1 MRTQT
6 AQAPERELLQN
17 HPLRALPRVIFHIDV
32 NSAFLSWSAVK
43 LCMEGKS
50 DIRLVPSV
58 VSGDPSDRRS
68 IITAASIPAKK
79 MGIKVATP
87 VSMALRTCP
96 SLVIVRG
103 DWEWYKRCSEG
114 FIAICRSYSP
124 ILQQFSIDE
133 CFIDMSMRC
142 TAVNA
147 VEVATRLKDE
157 VKRTLGFTVNVGI
170 GSNKLLAKMASD
182 FEKPD
187 KVHTLWESE
196 VPQKMWPLPVRD
208 LLWVGKKTEERLTA
222 YGIRTIGDLARLE
235 TGYLTRLVGQKF
247 ALQLH
252 ENANGRDDS
261 PVETEIQEA
270 KSYSAERTFS
280 SDLLNPEDID
290 RELFKVACIVAHR
303 IRRDDFRAS
312 TVSMFIK
319 HRDFTVAQKQC
330 TLEQP
335 SDVTAVILNAARRML
350 PEVWDGATPLR
361 QVGLGV
367 SKLTHESAV
376 QMSLFEDPK
385 MDYYREWDRRYDE
398 QTARSEDA
406 RMLAYEK
413 KNAGED
419 PEKDKEPVYVV
430 LREVNP
436 SSQKGNYAP
445 EEDTPPPPGIDDMPP
460 ERRKKEISRGEKKN
474 TEPEIL
480 VFHYPDGE
488 RALAAAKKAVRGR
501 HSLIYG
507 RKRLE
512 DGTDCF
518 EIIEG
523 GKVIERHC
531 VG

>member
-1 MRTQT
+1 MEIT
-6 AQAPERELLQN
+6 
-17 HPLRALPRVIFHIDV
+17 LPRIIFHIDV
-32 NSAFLSWSAVK
+32 NSAFLSWTAVK
-43 LCMEGKS
+43 MVREGKP

-79 MGIKVATP
+79 LGIKTAQP

-96 SLVIVRG
+96 SLVIVGG

-114 FIAICRSYSP
+114 FISICRSYSP
-124 ILQQFSIDE
+124 VLQQFSIDE
-133 CFIDMSMRC
+133 CFIDMTLRC
-142 TAVNA
+142 SPENA
-147 VEVATRLKDE
+147 VAVATRLKDQ
-157 VKRTLGFTVNVGI
+157 VKNTLGFTVNVGI

-196 VPQKMWPLPVRD
+196 VQEKMWPLGVRD

-222 YGIRTIGDLARLE
+222 YGIHTIGDLAKL
-235 TGYLTRLVGQKF
+235 GMGSLTRLVGQKF

-261 PVETEIQEA
+261 PVETEVAEA

-280 SDLLNPEDID
+280 KDYTDPKDID
-290 RELFKVACIVAHR
+290 RALFNVACIVAHR

-319 HRDFTVAQKQC
+319 HSDFTVQQKQ
-330 TLEQP
+330 TSLSQP
-335 SDVTAVILNAARRML
+335 TDVTAVILNEARRML
-350 PEVWDGATPLR
+350 TEIWDGTTPIR

-385 MDYYREWDRRYDE
+385 LEYYREWDRQYDE
-398 QTARSEDA
+398 EKAKAEDA
-406 RMLAYEK
+406 RMLAYERK
-413 KNAGED
+413 TTDNTPAPAAVPSFPSPSGN
-419 PEKDKEPVYVV
+419 PV
-430 LREVNP
+430 
-436 SSQKGNYAP
+436 
-445 EEDTPPPPGIDDMPP
+445 PPPTAADEPPKHYRRQNSGANSVTRSAAKDDALVFTYDN
-460 ERRKKEISRGEKKN
+460 GEK
-474 TEPEIL
+474 
-480 VFHYPDGE
+480 
-488 RALAAAKKAVRGR
+488 ALSAAKKAIKR
-501 HSLIYG
+501 HPDYRFHRSTLP
-507 RKRLE
+507 

-518 EIIEG
+518 EVVSG
-523 GKVIERHC
+523 TKVVERHC
-531 VG
+531 VTKKNR

>member
-1 MRTQT
+1 
-6 AQAPERELLQN
+6 
-17 HPLRALPRVIFHIDV
+17 
-32 NSAFLSWSAVK
+32 
-43 LCMEGKS
+43 MEGKP

-103 DWEWYKRCSEG
+103 DWEWYKQCSEG

-124 ILQQFSIDE
+124 VLQQFSIDE
-133 CFIDMSMRC
+133 CFIDMTLRC
-142 TAVNA
+142 GKKDP
-147 VEVATRLKDE
+147 VEIATRLKDE
-157 VKRTLGFTVNVGI
+157 VKSKLGFTVNVGV

-196 VPQKMWPLPVRD
+196 VEGKMWPLPVRD

-222 YGIRTIGDLARLE
+222 YGIHTIGQLAKVGL
-235 TGYLTRLVGQKF
+235 GSLTRLVGSKF
-247 ALQLH
+247 AQQLH

-280 SDLLNPEDID
+280 KDYTDPKDID
-290 RELFKVACIVAHR
+290 RALFHVACIVAHR

-319 HRDFTVAQKQC
+319 HKDFSVAQKQ
-330 TLEQP
+330 TSLSQP
-335 SDVTAVILNAARRML
+335 TDITAVILNEARRML
-350 PEVWDGATPLR
+350 SEVWDGVTPIR

-367 SKLTHESAV
+367 SKLTHESYE

-385 MDYYREWDRRYDE
+385 MEYYREWDRQYDAE
-398 QTARSEDA
+398 AALAEDA
-406 RMLAYEK
+406 KMLAYERKAAEQQEVKPAPQNVQPK
-413 KNAGED
+413 KGPVNKSPA
-419 PEKDKEPVYVV
+419 PKKDD
-430 LREVNP
+430 
-436 SSQKGNYAP
+436 A
-445 EEDTPPPPGIDDMPP
+445 
-460 ERRKKEISRGEKKN
+460 
-474 TEPEIL
+474 L

-488 RALAAAKKAVRGR
+488 KALQAAKRAIKGHPEYRYQRAN
-501 HSLIYG
+501 LN
-507 RKRLE
+507 
-512 DGTDCF
+512 GTVCF
-518 EIIEG
+518 EVTEG
-523 GKVIERHC
+523 QKVLERHL
-531 VG
+531 VDS